1 MLEKVDYFMKIYASI
16 FKELN
21 VQNIQL
27 LLLYNSNRIKNYQ
40 DTIELYIAKHRKLID
55 EYFKKYNVYFN
66 ILYIYP
72 SIGKIVL
79 NQISDQILN
88 MEINQKQNKNEIEK
102 LKKQQQ
108 EKEKR
113 NKFEIEEL
121 KIKNKMEIEKLKKEQ
136 QEKDKINKNEIERLK
151 RKQQE
156 QQEKEEKNQ
165 NEIKHLKKNNE
176 ILYKKIK
183 ELTEQME
190 KLNNEFNISKKTNGD
205 KEKIDNKN
213 SKLNE
218 LKQISVN
225 NEVENKPNN
234 NDIKNAKNNE
244 KRESYNASK
253 TEEIID
259 KDLIHLKINEKMNKS
274 NNLSNKEKEYLRLF
288 YYFKNEC
295 KNNNIDIDI
304 CPLSSLIENHGQNDK
319 ICEIF
324 HSCAKKI
331 TLDNLKEYHFQKC
344 SRNDCPFNPS
354 VK

>member
-1 MLEKVDYFMKIYASI
+1 
-16 FKELN
+16 
-21 VQNIQL
+21 
-27 LLLYNSNRIKNYQ
+27 
-40 DTIELYIAKHRKLID
+40 
-55 EYFKKYNVYFN
+55 
-66 ILYIYP
+66 
-72 SIGKIVL
+72 
-79 NQISDQILN
+79 

-274 NNLSNKEKEYLRLF
+274 INLSNKEKEYLRLF

-324 HSCAKKI
+324 HSCAKRI